1 MSGGGTE
8 VEISTGVHGVI
19 KIIKNGVRMVKLTR
33 LVFLFQFFPFS
44 RYNDYKHDP
53 LARCNC
59 TPPYSGENAISARSD
74 LNPADGKYPIAAL
87 GHRQHGGIDAKVS
100 SLWPW
105 RFQKSKRKKN
115 RVKATSD
122 CTGVTTFG
130 NILWIN
136 LKTLLKTKIC
146 GRERKYYCTVTE
158 LRKRGNVTTWR

>member
-8 VEISTGVHGVI
+8 VEISAGVHGVI
-19 KIIKNGVRMVKLTR
+19 KRIQNGVRMLKLTR

-100 SLWPW
+100 SLW
-105 RFQKSKRKKN
+105 S
-115 RVKATSD
+115 
-122 CTGVTTFG
+122 
-130 NILWIN
+130 
-136 LKTLLKTKIC
+136 
-146 GRERKYYCTVTE
+146 
-158 LRKRGNVTTWR
+158 